1 MDDYEELLAEQEEEQ
16 LAEALAEEHQ
26 AELEVQLEQDE
37 QPPQIDE
44 PPETKRLKRDLQR
57 EALARLENA
66 ARTTADFHL
75 TVTVSAGS
83 VITKS
88 VGAAW
93 IFRLITVLRL
103 TVRLFLTMSMMY

>member
-1 MDDYEELLAEQEEEQ
+1 MDDYEELLVEQEEEQ

-66 ARTTADFHL
+66 ARTTADFQN
-75 TVTVSAGS
+75 V
-83 VITKS
+83 
-88 VGAAW
+88 
-93 IFRLITVLRL
+93 FRLITVLRL
-103 TVRLFLTMSMMY
+103 MVRLFLTISTMY

>member
-1 MDDYEELLAEQEEEQ
+1 MDDYEELLVEQEEEQ

-57 EALARLENA
+57 EALA
-66 ARTTADFHL
+66 L

-88 VGAAW
+88 AGAAW

-103 TVRLFLTMSMMY
+103 TVRLFLTMSTMC